1 MAGGTGR
8 VHLNGKAF
16 VNAFELSAPLMDFVV
31 RGSVIYFVVVIAIRL
46 LPKREIGS
54 HSPSDM
60 LALVMMG
67 ALVADGM
74 SIGSEEPI
82 DFLLLAVV
90 VLAWDW
96 IVNALEF
103 RFPLVARLTA
113 ESPVVIVRNGRLL
126 YRAMRHELI
135 TEDEILACVRK
146 NGLAR
151 IEEVALATVEKTGEI
166 SVVPKER

>member
-1 MAGGTGR
+1 MLEAI
-8 VHLNGKAF
+8 
-16 VNAFELSAPLMDFVV
+16 ELSAPLPRFLI
-31 RGSVIYFVVVIAIRL
+31 RGTVIYFAVVIAVRL

-96 IVNALEF
+96 VVNALEF
-103 RFPLVARLTA
+103 RFPLIARLTA
-113 ESPVVIVRNGRLL
+113 ESPVVIVRDGRLV